1 MLAKETGRSRGR
13 KRSNVQRTEREWER
27 KMVDNGIRGG
37 QGPDQLG
44 PVGNYVP
51 CFYFVLSPLKRRIS
65 RELRIMEV

>member
-1 MLAKETGRSRGR
+1 M
-13 KRSNVQRTEREWER
+13 QRTERREWER

-44 PVGNYVP
+44 PVRNYVP
-51 CFYFVLSPLKRRIS
+51 CFYFVLSSLKRRIS